1 MSELALETLLEAT
14 MFGSG
19 KSLSVKDLSEALGY
33 EEEEIAEALTSLQS
47 TLKRRR
53 GGALRIV
60 EIGGKWAM
68 EVRSDVADHLPKET
82 KTEMPKKLLKAAAL
96 IAYHQPMPQS
106 RLVDLLGQKA
116 YDYVRELS
124 QYGMIMRR
132 RDGNTRRLTTTRR
145 FSEAFGCP
153 HTDLRKSENGLEN
166 KSLMQGYSMI
176 WTQKHSRML
185 ARMDWFK
192 PHCLLKRNDYF
203 LNSSRISATL
213 VCVFGPSSVMIR

>member
-19 KSLSVKDLSEALGY
+19 KSLSVKELSEALGY
-33 EEEEIAEALTSLQS
+33 EEEEIAEALTSLQT

-153 HTDLRKSENGLEN
+153 HTDLRKVRKWFREQVSEAGLFDD
-166 KSLMQGYSMI
+166 
-176 WTQKHSRML
+176 
-185 ARMDWFK
+185 MDTEA
-192 PHCLLKRNDYF
+192 LKDVGEDG
-203 LNSSRISATL
+203 LVQATL
-213 VCVFGPSSVMIR
+213 PLEEE

>member
-1 MSELALETLLEAT
+1 MSEIALETLLEAT
-14 MFGSG
+14 LFGSG

-33 EEEEIAEALTSLQS
+33 EEDEISEALESLQG

-106 RLVDLLGQKA
+106 RLVELLGQKA

-124 QYGMIMRR
+124 QHGMIMRR

-145 FSEAFGCP
+145 FSESFGCP
-153 HTDLRKSENGLEN
+153 HTDLRKVRKWFREQVTEAGLFDGMQSEALKDVGEDGLI
-166 KSLMQGYSMI
+166 Q
-176 WTQKHSRML
+176 
-185 ARMDWFK
+185 
-192 PHCLLKRNDYF
+192 
-203 LNSSRISATL
+203 ATL
-213 VCVFGPSSVMIR
+213 SLEEE

>member
-1 MSELALETLLEAT
+1 MVGRVGDTVSELALETLLEAT
-14 MFGSG
+14 LFGSG
-19 KSLSVKDLSEALGY
+19 KSLSVKDLSESLGY
-33 EEEEIAEALTSLQS
+33 EEDEISEALTSLQG
-47 TLKRRR
+47 TIKRRR

-68 EVRSDVADHLPKET
+68 EVRSNVAEHLPKET

-106 RLVDLLGQKA
+106 RLVELLGQKA

-124 QYGMIMRR
+124 QHGMIMRR

-153 HTDLRKSENGLEN
+153 HTDLRKVRKWFREQVTEAGMFDGMESEVLKEVGEDGLVQ
-166 KSLMQGYSMI
+166 S
-176 WTQKHSRML
+176 
-185 ARMDWFK
+185 
-192 PHCLLKRNDYF
+192 
-203 LNSSRISATL
+203 TL
-213 VCVFGPSSVMIR
+213 PVEDE

>member
-1 MSELALETLLEAT
+1 MMSELALETLLEAT
-14 MFGSG
+14 LFGSG
-19 KSLSVKDLSEALGY
+19 KSLSIKDLSESLGY
-33 EEEEIAEALTSLQS
+33 EEDEISEALLTLQG
-47 TLKRRR
+47 TIKRRR

-68 EVRSDVADHLPKET
+68 EVRSNVAEHLPKET

-106 RLVDLLGQKA
+106 RLVELLGQKA

-124 QYGMIMRR
+124 QHGMIMRR

-153 HTDLRKSENGLEN
+153 HTDLRKVRKWFREQVTDAGLFDGMESEVLKDVGEDGLVQ
-166 KSLMQGYSMI
+166 S
-176 WTQKHSRML
+176 
-185 ARMDWFK
+185 
-192 PHCLLKRNDYF
+192 
-203 LNSSRISATL
+203 TL
-213 VCVFGPSSVMIR
+213 PLEEE

>member
-1 MSELALETLLEAT
+1 MVGGVGDEMSELALETLLEAT
-14 MFGSG
+14 LFGSG

-33 EEEEIAEALTSLQS
+33 EEDEVSEALLSLQG

-68 EVRSDVADHLPKET
+68 EVYSGVAEHLPKET

-106 RLVDLLGQKA
+106 RLVELLGQKA

-124 QYGMIMRR
+124 QYGMILRR

-153 HTDLRKSENGLEN
+153 HTDLRKVRKWFREQVTEAGLFDGMESEVLKDVGEDGLIQ
-166 KSLMQGYSMI
+166 S
-176 WTQKHSRML
+176 
-185 ARMDWFK
+185 
-192 PHCLLKRNDYF
+192 
-203 LNSSRISATL
+203 TL
-213 VCVFGPSSVMIR
+213 PLEE

>member
-1 MSELALETLLEAT
+1 MVGRIGGKMSELALETLLEAT
-14 MFGSG
+14 LFGSG
-19 KSLSVKDLSEALGY
+19 KSLSVKELSEALGY
-33 EEEEIAEALTSLQS
+33 DEDEISEALASLQG

-106 RLVDLLGQKA
+106 RLVELLGQKA

-124 QYGMIMRR
+124 QHGMIMRR

-145 FSEAFGCP
+145 FSESFGCP
-153 HTDLRKSENGLEN
+153 HTDLRKVRKWFREQVTEAGLFDGME
-166 KSLMQGYSMI
+166 SD
-176 WTQKHSRML
+176 
-185 ARMDWFK
+185 A
-192 PHCLLKRNDYF
+192 LKDVGEDG
-203 LNSSRISATL
+203 LIQATL
-213 VCVFGPSSVMIR
+213 PLEEE

>member
-19 KSLSVKDLSEALGY
+19 KSLSVKELSEALGY
-33 EEEEIAEALTSLQS
+33 EEEEIAEALTSLQK

-124 QYGMIMRR
+124 QYGMIRRR

-153 HTDLRKSENGLEN
+153 HTDLRKVRKWFREQVSDAGLFDDMDSEALKDVGDDGLV
-166 KSLMQGYSMI
+166 Q
-176 WTQKHSRML
+176 
-185 ARMDWFK
+185 
-192 PHCLLKRNDYF
+192 
-203 LNSSRISATL
+203 ATL
-213 VCVFGPSSVMIR
+213 PLEEE